1 MGRRSMSF
9 RSKPAGAGDA
19 LRTPLQGLPD
29 VILTPHVGG
38 STAEVQWNIGEEVA
52 RRLADYA
59 DTGATL
65 GAVNFPQVQLPAS
78 SQGTRFV
85 HVHRNVPGVL
95 EKVNL
100 VFSGW
105 GLNTAA
111 EYLQTQGDVGYVVVE
126 ADGVVDDPG
135 VLADLR
141 AIEGTI
147 RARRP

>member
-1 MGRRSMSF
+1 
-9 RSKPAGAGDA
+9 
-19 LRTPLQGLPD
+19 
-29 VILTPHVGG
+29 
-38 STAEVQWNIGEEVA
+38 
-52 RRLADYA
+52 
-59 DTGATL
+59 
-65 GAVNFPQVQLPAS
+65 
-78 SQGTRFV
+78 
-85 HVHRNVPGVL
+85 
-95 EKVNL
+95 

-105 GLNTAA
+105 GLNIAA